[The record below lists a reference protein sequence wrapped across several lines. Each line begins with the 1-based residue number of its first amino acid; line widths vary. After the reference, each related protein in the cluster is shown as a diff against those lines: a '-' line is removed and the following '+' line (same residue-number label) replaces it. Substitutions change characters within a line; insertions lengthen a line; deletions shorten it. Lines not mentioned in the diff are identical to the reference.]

1 MFYCKTAG
9 KDIPMLSVID
19 DGCGMNH
26 VDIQRMISFG
36 HGKTEV
42 DDPNHIGR
50 YGIGFK
56 VLCNPALYH
65 ADVCLHNTN
74 IQQKIDTVLFI
85 LPEIVMGPY

>member
-26 VDIQRMISFG
+26 ADIQRMISFG
-36 HGKTEV
+36 HAQTEA
-42 DDPNHIGR
+42 DDPNRIGR

-56 VLCNPALYH
+56 VLCNPASLPY
-65 ADVCLHNTN
+65 NG
-74 IQQKIDTVLFI
+74 LFA
-85 LPEIVMGPY
+85 